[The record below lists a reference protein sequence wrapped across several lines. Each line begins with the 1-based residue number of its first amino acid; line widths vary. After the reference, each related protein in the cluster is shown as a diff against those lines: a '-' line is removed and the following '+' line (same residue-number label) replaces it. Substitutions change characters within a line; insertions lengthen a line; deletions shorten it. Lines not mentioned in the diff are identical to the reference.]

1 MVKDNKF
8 ETYYFLLIFLVI
20 IVLNLYLMAPLFH
33 AIVFAGILAGTFR
46 PLFRYLTNKKNL
58 SKEMASALTTSVI
71 LLFII
76 APLVYMMFQI
86 SKEVISLYTI
96 LKDAISQQ
104 SMQDFLYGDGA
115 FATFLQ
121 KTLTSLDIQITREEI
136 MTKALTKVRDFSGVI
151 LQSIN
156 NLIGDTFSMIFQFF
170 IMIVVTYS
178 FFLKGD
184 DLKEM
189 LFKISP
195 LPATDEQNILDKFNQ
210 MNFVTMV
217 GNGVGGLIQGS
228 FAGLVFWMAGL
239 SSVFLWTT
247 VMIIL
252 AFIPLVGI
260 SLITIPATIYL
271 FVTGK
276 TLTAIALIVSTN
288 VVALIVENWFK
299 PKFIGKS
306 VQVDGI
312 LVFIYIIAG
321 MSLFGMAGIFYGPLI
336 CIIFMTTIEI
346 YLKNYLPELQ
356 KND

>member
-1 MVKDNKF
+1 
-8 ETYYFLLIFLVI
+8 
-20 IVLNLYLMAPLFH
+20 
-33 AIVFAGILAGTFR
+33 
-46 PLFRYLTNKKNL
+46 
-58 SKEMASALTTSVI
+58 
-71 LLFII
+71 
-76 APLVYMMFQI
+76 
-86 SKEVISLYTI
+86 
-96 LKDAISQQ
+96 
-104 SMQDFLYGDGA
+104 
-115 FATFLQ
+115 
-121 KTLTSLDIQITREEI
+121 
-136 MTKALTKVRDFSGVI
+136 
-151 LQSIN
+151 
-156 NLIGDTFSMIFQFF
+156 
-170 IMIVVTYS
+170 
-178 FFLKGD
+178 
-184 DLKEM
+184 M

>member
-1 MVKDNKF
+1 
-8 ETYYFLLIFLVI
+8 
-20 IVLNLYLMAPLFH
+20 
-33 AIVFAGILAGTFR
+33 
-46 PLFRYLTNKKNL
+46 
-58 SKEMASALTTSVI
+58 
-71 LLFII
+71 
-76 APLVYMMFQI
+76 
-86 SKEVISLYTI
+86 
-96 LKDAISQQ
+96 
-104 SMQDFLYGDGA
+104 
-115 FATFLQ
+115 
-121 KTLTSLDIQITREEI
+121 
-136 MTKALTKVRDFSGVI
+136 
-151 LQSIN
+151 
-156 NLIGDTFSMIFQFF
+156 MIFQFF